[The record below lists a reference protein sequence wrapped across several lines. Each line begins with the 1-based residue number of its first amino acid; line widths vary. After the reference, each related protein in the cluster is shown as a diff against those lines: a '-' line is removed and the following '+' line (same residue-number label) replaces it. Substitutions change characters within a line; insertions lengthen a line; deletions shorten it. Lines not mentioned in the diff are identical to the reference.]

1 LDLNTKQ
8 AFFVGLQKSRLLTAQ
23 QLSSVRRAAA
33 EGASDSQIVRALI
46 RHQWLT
52 PWQAQQLRSGHA
64 GFRIGPYTLLDISGR
79 GRMGIVYQARQSKT
93 RRIVA
98 IKVMSGTAARDRRL
112 SARFCREIRLVSTL
126 QSPHV
131 VSAIDAGRVRDRYF
145 LVTEFLPGR
154 NLLEWINSERRLP
167 VGWVCECARQ
177 AAVGLQHIHECGLLH
192 RDLKPSNLMVAADSV
207 EAVPRAWILDL
218 GLGCMIEGR
227 DEAGDLTAAGHTVGT
242 LDYMAPEQLEDG
254 RAADIRSDIYSLGCT
269 IFQTLTGRLP
279 YEGSNLGDMLLAKL
293 STDAPLVDAFRTDVP
308 KQLATIVARLICRER
323 DKRPAVPEEVAEAFL
338 PFSVVSRPRP
348 KSVPSADVSGMDA
361 SSFDDVDLGES
372 IADCDV
378 VQERPRGLAGAFGNK
393 AAWLSQF
400 WSRLSLNR
408 LLSRW
413 T

>member
-33 EGASDSQIVRALI
+33 EGASESQIARALT
-46 RHQWLT
+46 RRQWLT
-52 PWQAQQLRSGHA
+52 PWQAQQLRSGHT
-64 GFRIGPYTLLDISGR
+64 GFRFGDYTMLNLCGR

-98 IKVMSGTAARDRRL
+98 IKMMSGATARDRRL
-112 SARFCREIRLVSTL
+112 SARFRREIRLVSTL
-126 QSPHV
+126 KSPHV
-131 VSAIDAGRVRDRYF
+131 VSALDAGRVKDRYF

-192 RDLKPSNLMVAADSV
+192 RDLKPSNLVVAADSV

-254 RAADIRSDIYSLGCT
+254 RASDIRSDIYSLGCT

-308 KQLATIVARLICRER
+308 KQLATIVARLIGRER

-338 PFSVVSRPRP
+338 PFSVVSRL
-348 KSVPSADVSGMDA
+348 KSVPSAEVSGMDA
-361 SSFDDVDLGES
+361 SSFDDVEMGES
-372 IADCDV
+372 IAECDA
-378 VQERPRGLAGAFGNK
+378 VQERPRGLAGAWGNK